1 MQVVSCNI
9 FCINVNVEWFLLIDD
24 ANLKY

>member
-9 FCINVNVEWFLLIDD
+9 FSNNINVEWFLLIDD